1 MFWKPIFE
9 PVFSVQAPT
18 PSPPHPPSPRL
29 TWGTYKGEMGYFSLV
44 RGELKK
50 DLQFQL
56 GGRVQR
62 SVGWVLDPLCLSC
75 LFNLDIFLVAKISD
89 QLILSVKSVIQF
101 SMRNGK
107 NRGICRWKHLP
118 VYKRFINYA
127 LCSFFYLC
135 THKLIEMR
143 HHVDVSYK
151 FNACCENELGYLR
164 N

>member
-18 PSPPHPPSPRL
+18 PPPPPFNMGDL
-29 TWGTYKGEMGYFSLV
+29 QGGDGIFQLGKGGAE
-44 RGELKK
+44 E

-101 SMRNGK
+101 SMRNRK

-143 HHVDVSYK
+143 QRHHVDVSYK
-151 FNACCENELGYLR
+151 FNACYENELGYLR